1 VAGPK
6 FMPIDAP
13 EEIALFQTD
22 HEYVDGHDM
31 LFPDPGEHDGSSAVV
46 PLVEAYTMLRPMML
60 NIRMDDYLRQAID
73 AIGNKYKLTRSE
85 CIRRLLYAAVTDFP
99 GDFEHVSEATPRER
113 GEGAEPLRQPSGE
126 AAHAK
131 PIRPEAA

>member
-1 VAGPK
+1 MPGPK
-6 FMPIDAP
+6 FMPIDHP
-13 EEIALFQTD
+13 DGLILVQSE
-22 HEYVDGHDM
+22 HEFADGHQL
-31 LFPDPGEHDGSSAVV
+31 LFPQADEHDGPEVLV
-46 PLVEAYTMLRPMML
+46 PLVEAYSMVRPTIL

-73 AIGNKYKLTRSE
+73 SIGATYKLTRSE
-85 CIRRLLYAAVTDFP
+85 CIRRLLYAVTGDFP
-99 GDFEHVSEATPRER
+99 GYFEEVHDTSNR